1 MMMFPRLGLRLDC
14 CSKYSC
20 LLATPFTKLRR
31 VSRVVEEISPRIYP
45 HDAARQN
52 LGVVEER
59 FERCL
64 GGQRAYCVWPWRIV
78 NRVIRHYERS
88 SPGRRLVRRRAVE
101 QIRVREQDV
110 AWPHRSVDEGKSL
123 HRFPQGL
130 FVDARLLTGYAVR

>member
-59 FERCL
+59 LERCFS
-64 GGQRAYCVWPWRIV
+64 GQGADRARAWRIV
-78 NRVIRHYERS
+78 DRVVGYDERS

-101 QIRVREQDV
+101 QIRVRE
-110 AWPHRSVDEGKSL
+110 
-123 HRFPQGL
+123 
-130 FVDARLLTGYAVR
+130 